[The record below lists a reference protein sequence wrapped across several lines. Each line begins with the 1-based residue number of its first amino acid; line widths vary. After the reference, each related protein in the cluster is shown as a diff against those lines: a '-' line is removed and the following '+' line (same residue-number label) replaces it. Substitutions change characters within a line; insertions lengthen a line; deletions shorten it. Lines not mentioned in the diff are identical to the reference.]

1 MSAAG
6 LGLTGLT
13 RRFDA
18 VTAVDDLSLEVL
30 AGEFVVLVGPSGSG
44 KSTVLR
50 LVAGLEDPTAGA
62 IVIGDRD
69 VTRVSPRDRD
79 VAMIFQDY
87 ALYPHMTCAE
97 NIGYGLKV
105 RGKSKAQVGERVLAA
120 ARMLGLEDLLARRPA
135 TLSGGQRQRVA
146 MGRAIARDPAIFLMD
161 EPLSNLD
168 ARLRT
173 YMRTELQALHQR
185 IGVTTLFVTHD
196 QVEAM
201 TMGDRVAVLRAGQL
215 QQFDTPTALYERPA
229 NVFVAGFIGTPAM
242 NFLLADTEHGQLS
255 CRGVQ
260 IGLPAPAASPTTL
273 IVGIRPEAITI
284 GGPDPTLQGRVRLV
298 EMLGNEVIA
307 HFEIAAQTPALPELA
322 EVAIT
327 GDPLATSKRDAP
339 LVARVPTGTAL
350 SPGALVPLSINRDS
364 THLFD
369 PTTHAASAQ
378 SAQRPV

>member
-1 MSAAG
+1 MTAAR
-6 LGLTGLT
+6 LQLTDLT
-13 RRFDA
+13 KRFDA
-18 VTAVDDLSLEVL
+18 LTAVDALSLDVR

-50 LVAGLEDPTAGA
+50 LVAGLEVPTAGT
-62 IVIGDRD
+62 ITIGERD

-87 ALYPHMTCAE
+87 ALYPHMTCAQ

-105 RGKSKAQVGERVLAA
+105 RGMPKAQIRERVVRA
-120 ARMLGLEDLLARRPA
+120 ARTLGLEDLLARRPA

-173 YMRTELQALHQR
+173 YMRTELRALQER
-185 IGVTTLFVTHD
+185 LGVTTVFVTHD

-201 TMGDRVAVLRAGQL
+201 TMGDRVAVLRAGRL
-215 QQFDTPTALYERPA
+215 QQLDTPTALYERPA

-242 NFLLADTEHGQLS
+242 NFVLADAAGGTTTLGGDPI
-255 CRGVQ
+255 GV
-260 IGLPAPAASPTTL
+260 PAPAGAPARL
-273 IVGIRPEAITI
+273 ILGIRPEGITI

-307 HFEIAAQTPALPELA
+307 HLEVPAEAPRLPELD
-322 EVAIT
+322 EVAMT
-327 GDPLATSKRDAP
+327 DDPLATTNNLTA
-339 LVARVPTGTAL
+339 LVARVPTGIPLAV
-350 SPGALVPLSINRDS
+350 GALVPLSIDGNG

-369 PTTHAASAQ
+369 PVTHAAQA
-378 SAQRPV
+378 RPG

>member
-6 LGLTGLT
+6 LRLRGLTK
-13 RRFDA
+13 RFDA
-18 VTAVDDLSLEVL
+18 VTAVDELSLEVR

-50 LVAGLEDPTAGA
+50 LVAGLEDPSAGTIA
-62 IVIGDRD
+62 IGDRD

-87 ALYPHMTCAE
+87 ALYPHMTCAQ

-105 RGKSKAQVGERVLAA
+105 RGIAKSVIHERVTAA
-120 ARMLGLEDLLARRPA
+120 ARLLGVDDLLGRRPG
-135 TLSGGQRQRVA
+135 TLSGGQRQRIA

-173 YMRTELQALHQR
+173 YMRTELRALQER
-185 IGVTTLFVTHD
+185 LAVTTVFVTHD
-196 QVEAM
+196 QIEAM

-215 QQFDTPTALYERPA
+215 QQFDTPTTLYEQPA

-242 NFLLADTEHGQLS
+242 SFLLADAHDGQLTL
-255 CRGVQ
+255 G
-260 IGLPAPAASPTTL
+260 GLPTGIPAPASSPARL
-273 IVGIRPEAITI
+273 ILGIRPEAITI
-284 GGPDPTLQGRVRLV
+284 GGPDHTLQARVRAV
-298 EMLGNEVIA
+298 EMLGNEAIA
-307 HFEIAAQTPALPELA
+307 HLEIAAETPTLPELA

-327 GDPLATSKRDAP
+327 DDPLGRNDRGAP
-339 LVARVPTGTAL
+339 LVARVPTATAL
-350 SPGALVPLSINRDS
+350 PIGALVPLALTSDA

-369 PTTHAASAQ
+369 ANTHIAAHL
-378 SAQRPV
+378 